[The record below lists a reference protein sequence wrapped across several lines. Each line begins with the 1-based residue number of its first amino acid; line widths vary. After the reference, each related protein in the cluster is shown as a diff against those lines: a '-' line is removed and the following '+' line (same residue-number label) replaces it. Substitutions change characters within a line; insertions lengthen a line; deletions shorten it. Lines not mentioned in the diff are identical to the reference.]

1 MHETNAYGAWM
12 AEAGTEG
19 PYQPIDDPD
28 ALRATGQYP
37 VMTPDELIETARG
50 MGPMDAIMFHP
61 LMGGM
66 DPELSWSSLRLFEER
81 VLPAL
86 RKA

>member
-1 MHETNAYGAWM
+1 VEDA
-12 AEAGTEG
+12 
-19 PYQPIDDPD
+19 D

-37 VMTPDELIETARG
+37 VMTPDELVARARG
-50 MGPMDAIMFHP
+50 MAPMDQILFHP

-66 DPELSWSSLRLFEER
+66 PPELSWASLRLFEEK

-86 RKA
+86 RA